1 MKCGGRC
8 GGSAFPNPN
17 CWDVSLFLLSGSPVC
32 TGQLLADGKL
42 QSVKT
47 HLLLLLLSPLC
58 SPECECHRAGAAF
71 PLHVNQ
77 QAVVHR
83 GTALSWQRLGA
94 CVIAI
99 DDDDDG

>member
-1 MKCGGRC
+1 MCI
-8 GGSAFPNPN
+8 
-17 CWDVSLFLLSGSPVC
+17 
-32 TGQLLADGKL
+32 GQRLADGKL

-71 PLHVNQ
+71 LHVHQ
-77 QAVVHR
+77 QAVMHR

-94 CVIAI
+94 SVVAK
-99 DDDDDG
+99 DDDDYVWEPSCSTCKF